1 MYQSCQIVTIAQEM
15 SMKPNSY
22 DIQIATELSRK
33 FDQDISSVSVGEKVI
48 RQKIMASMFGIP
60 LSPECHVQACR
71 VMMQRIVKVA
81 QGHTEFASLPLNN
94 QNMLLKNNSM
104 LIFSLRLVFMEQ
116 RKQGMEQLTNSLSP
130 HDCEITRKLINDI
143 KSSPDKVAK
152 LRKIDYKTRM
162 ARFGITDKN
171 LFERHKLLETRV
183 GQRLSLNPL
192 MMSLL
197 SYILLFST
205 DVDGQKANSNEW
217 NRIEKTQ
224 ETLVLILQRYIYATC
239 PPSMSYLQFSKTME
253 SLIDLRELCNII
265 NNTTL

>member
-1 MYQSCQIVTIAQEM
+1 
-15 SMKPNSY
+15 
-22 DIQIATELSRK
+22 
-33 FDQDISSVSVGEKVI
+33 
-48 RQKIMASMFGIP
+48 
-60 LSPECHVQACR
+60 
-71 VMMQRIVKVA
+71 
-81 QGHTEFASLPLNN
+81 
-94 QNMLLKNNSM
+94 M
-104 LIFSLRLVFMEQ
+104 LIFSLRLIFMEQ

-130 HDCEITRKLINDI
+130 HDSEITKKLIKDI
-143 KSSPDKVAK
+143 KSSPDNIAK

-171 LFERHKLLETRV
+171 LLERHKLLETRV

-205 DVDGQKANSNEW
+205 DVDDQKANSNEW

-239 PPSMSYLQFSKTME
+239 STNMAYLQFSKIME

-265 NNTTL
+265 NNTTLYNR